1 MADSNIQPPDTTNDQ
16 TVNIDSNNSYDPTTA
31 GAIPDYV
38 HNLNEIP
45 GTDVTFTT
53 PTDDGTIGLSD
64 PNQDVVITTGTAADT
79 FTVDPDDNLI
89 AGAIDFQVDNMV
101 TSTPDP
107 RLDHVLEHLHN
118 LEAKIDQIICDCN
131 HHKEPPVYQGHVVL
145 HANEPTA

>member
-1 MADSNIQPPDTTNDQ
+1 MTDSNIQPPDTTNDQ
-16 TVNIDSNNSYDPTTA
+16 TVNIDSSNAYYN
-31 GAIPDYV
+31 
-38 HNLNEIP
+38 
-45 GTDVTFTT
+45 

-79 FTVDPDDNLI
+79 YTVDPY
-89 AGAIDFQVDNMV
+89 AGAVDFQVDNMV

-107 RLDHVLEHLHN
+107 RIDHVLEHLHN

>member
-1 MADSNIQPPDTTNDQ
+1 MKLKPKMTNSNIQPPDPTNDQ
-16 TVNIDSNNSYDPTTA
+16 TVNIDSSNSYDPTMA
-31 GAIPDYV
+31 G
-38 HNLNEIP
+38 
-45 GTDVTFTT
+45 
-53 PTDDGTIGLSD
+53 
-64 PNQDVVITTGTAADT
+64 DVVITTGTAADT
-79 FTVDPDDNLI
+79 FTVDPDDDLI

-107 RLDHVLEHLHN
+107 RIDHVLEHLHN

>member
-1 MADSNIQPPDTTNDQ
+1 MTDSNIQPPDTTNDQ
-16 TVNIDSNNSYDPTTA
+16 TVNIDSSNSYDPTTA
-31 GAIPDYV
+31 GAIP
-38 HNLNEIP
+38 
-45 GTDVTFTT
+45 GTDVTYTT
-53 PTDDGTIGLSD
+53 PAGLYPEGDDGTIGLSD

-118 LEAKIDQIICDCN
+118 LEAKIDS
-131 HHKEPPVYQGHVVL
+131 L
-145 HANEPTA
+145 HARLDAV

>member
-1 MADSNIQPPDTTNDQ
+1 MTDSNIQPPDTTNDQ
-16 TVNIDSNNSYDPTTA
+16 TVNIDSSNSYDPT
-31 GAIPDYV
+31 
-38 HNLNEIP
+38 
-45 GTDVTFTT
+45 
-53 PTDDGTIGLSD
+53 TDDGTIGLSD
-64 PNQDVVITTGTAADT
+64 PNQDVVVTTGTAADT
-79 FTVDPDDNLI
+79 YTVDPY

-145 HANEPTA
+145 HANEPSA

>member
-1 MADSNIQPPDTTNDQ
+1 MTDSNIQPPDPST
-16 TVNIDSNNSYDPTTA
+16 
-31 GAIPDYV
+31 
-38 HNLNEIP
+38 LNEIP

-53 PTDDGTIGLSD
+53 PAGLYPETTD

-107 RLDHVLEHLHN
+107 RLDHVLEHLHS